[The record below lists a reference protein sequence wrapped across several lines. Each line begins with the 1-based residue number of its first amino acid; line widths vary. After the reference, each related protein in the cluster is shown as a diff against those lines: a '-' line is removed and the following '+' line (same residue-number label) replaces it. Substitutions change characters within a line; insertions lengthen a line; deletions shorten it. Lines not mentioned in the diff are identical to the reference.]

1 MSNSSVYF
9 PFVPWELREEDI
21 AVGAVEFFDYYT
33 CYVGDS
39 DAPPCIKNL
48 HGMKVTLCK
57 TNANGKC
64 GLHAVLGVP
73 NSRQLKVKDERE
85 LLVTLLK
92 GTYDSVK
99 SRWHNQRVPNSFLAS
114 IFDGCLKHVEGE
126 LG

>member
-73 NSRQLKVKDERE
+73 NSRATLMASSNELTIVECPLCNVALKS
-85 LLVTLLK
+85 
-92 GTYDSVK
+92 DSCQPFVRR
-99 SRWHNQRVPNSFLAS
+99 SSSEAFAAL
-114 IFDGCLKHVEGE
+114 C
-126 LG
+126 

>member
-99 SRWHNQRVPNSFLAS
+99 KTLAQPTRPQQFFG
-114 IFDGCLKHVEGE
+114 IDF
-126 LG
+126 